1 MMNKNVGTVMG
12 VLAIS
17 ALAAIGVLAATGKD
31 LKTSLGKVDPKGLLD
46 KCDDIV
52 SRLESESRKS
62 AA

>member
-1 MMNKNVGTVMG
+1 MG

-31 LKTSLGKVDPKGLLD
+31 LRSTLGKVDPKGLLE
-46 KCDDIV
+46 KCDDII
-52 SRLESESRKS
+52 SLLESETSRT